1 MAELWRRV
9 VDIQGG
15 RHKDQRQADDLNI
28 TADEPNAHYVSIST
42 DSSYTAPAQKLTD
55 VEVLVAIDDPMIFHI
70 LDHLHHTAEGQ
81 DGLPAWFVRLIAAA
95 CAAPLAHLVSLS
107 LLVSHVPGPHNYV
120 IPPMDDQNFIPRHLY
135 KLTSK
140 AMYQ

>member
-9 VDIQGG
+9 ADIQGG
-15 RHKDQRQADDLNI
+15 RHKDQRQPDDLNI

-42 DSSYTAPAQKLTD
+42 DPSYTAPAQKLTD

-81 DGLPAWFVRLIAAA
+81 DGLPAWFVRLTAAA
-95 CAAPLAHLVSLS
+95 VLLHLPTS

-120 IPPMDDQNFIPRHLY
+120 MPPMDDKNFIPRHLY